1 MHRYDR
7 EHHRP
12 TSNLR
17 EHHPAGWEQGH
28 KAGWHNA
35 SVPPRN
41 SGSRHY
47 ERPGHPVTAV
57 APVRPTRGP
66 AQNDVSMN
74 ARRGPVVR

>member
-17 EHHPAGWEQGH
+17 EHHPGGWEQGH
-28 KAGWHNA
+28 KTGWHNS
-35 SVPPRN
+35 SVPPQN
-41 SGSRHY
+41 TGSRRY
-47 ERPGHPVTAV
+47 E
-57 APVRPTRGP
+57 RPTRGP